1 MDREQM
7 KMRTASRKPL
17 RLREL
22 REERGFSQYNLAQ
35 ESGVGRSTIAAL
47 EAGERGAHP
56 STMRALARALRVTV
70 PDLYRDRITSP
81 PSQDWP
87 AGMVQSYERLRESL
101 RDAFPGIEYEAD
113 LERMAEQFVVE
124 LGWLQE
130 RTFPLELG
138 RAPRATLS
146 ARDLLELAE
155 CFYKYRMERWT
166 LEQARGARRVRAFD
180 AMTSNSPLPN

>member
-1 MDREQM
+1 
-7 KMRTASRKPL
+7 
-17 RLREL
+17 
-22 REERGFSQYNLAQ
+22 
-35 ESGVGRSTIAAL
+35 
-47 EAGERGAHP
+47 
-56 STMRALARALRVTV
+56 
-70 PDLYRDRITSP
+70 
-81 PSQDWP
+81 
-87 AGMVQSYERLRESL
+87 MVQSYERLRESL

-166 LEQARGARRVRAFD
+166 LEQAGGARRVRAFD